1 DARVPP
7 PNPCSAR
14 VHGLPSRIPRDLSR
28 TRLSVG
34 RPSRSQRP
42 MYAIVNI
49 GGVQTRVTPD
59 EVLDVALLQGEPGT
73 QLEFGEILLV
83 GDGDKISVG
92 RPTVKGA
99 KVAAEIVGH
108 LRGEKVKIFKFK
120 RRREY
125 RRRRGYRSELT
136 RIRVTGISL

>member
-1 DARVPP
+1 MFHPP
-7 PNPCSAR
+7 VVR
-14 VHGLPSRIPRDLSR
+14 EGLCAPSRHPAGPSECSGTESR
-28 TRLSVG
+28 GGQGVN
-34 RPSRSQRP
+34 RP

-49 GGVQTRVTPD
+49 AGIQTKVTPD
-59 EVLDVALLQGEPGT
+59 EVLDVALLTGEPGASL
-73 QLEFGEILLV
+73 QFDQVLLL

-99 KVAAEIVGH
+99 SVSAEIVQH
-108 LRGEKVKIFKFK
+108 LRGEKIKIFKFK

-136 RIRVTGISL
+136 RIRVTSISG

>member
-1 DARVPP
+1 
-7 PNPCSAR
+7 
-14 VHGLPSRIPRDLSR
+14 
-28 TRLSVG
+28 
-34 RPSRSQRP
+34 

-49 GGVQTRVTPD
+49 AGIQTRVTPD
-59 EVLDVALLQGEPGT
+59 EVLEIALMKGEPGT
-73 QLEFGEILLV
+73 KLEFDQVLLV

-99 KVAAEIVGH
+99 KVAAELVGH
-108 LRGEKVKIFKFK
+108 LRGEKIKIFKFK

>member
-1 DARVPP
+1 
-7 PNPCSAR
+7 
-14 VHGLPSRIPRDLSR
+14 
-28 TRLSVG
+28 
-34 RPSRSQRP
+34 

-49 GGVQTRVTPD
+49 AGIQTKVTPD
-59 EVLDVALLQGEPGT
+59 EVLDIALHAGEPGSSLKFD
-73 QLEFGEILLV
+73 QVLLL

-99 KVAAEIVGH
+99 SVSAEIVEH
-108 LRGEKVKIFKFK
+108 LRGDKVKIFKFK

-136 RIRVTGISL
+136 KIRVTAISG

>member
-1 DARVPP
+1 
-7 PNPCSAR
+7 
-14 VHGLPSRIPRDLSR
+14 
-28 TRLSVG
+28 
-34 RPSRSQRP
+34 

-49 GGVQTRVTPD
+49 GGIQTRVTPD
-59 EVLDVALLQGEPGT
+59 EVLEVALMPGEPGSKV
-73 QLEFGEILLV
+73 EFGEILLL
-83 GDGDKISVG
+83 GDGDKISIG

-99 KVAAEIVGH
+99 KVAVEIVGH